1 MLVGAA
7 RRGVHRRLREPR
19 SRASARRRTRCG
31 SGQPRCRRADACR
44 QQGLLQDAVQ
54 DREGEMLWPLTGRRH
69 VVAEQAQRLAD
80 VRQKNPESETWL
92 ALVEA
97 ALAESQ
103 DATTWDAAV
112 PAPVDGRPA
121 CAPLLHGAELR
132 VHRRSASRFVR
143 HLAQLSGLDGAAR
156 RLDAL
161 ELLEAAIRQ
170 DDARIDALAA
180 GDPSTLRVVAQVA
193 AVPLLRAC
201 ARTIGSDV
209 TSAWW
214 E

>member
-1 MLVGAA
+1 
-7 RRGVHRRLREPR
+7 
-19 SRASARRRTRCG
+19 
-31 SGQPRCRRADACR
+31 
-44 QQGLLQDAVQ
+44 
-54 DREGEMLWPLTGRRH
+54 MLWPLARRRH
-69 VVAEQAQRLAD
+69 VAPDQAQRLAD

-103 DATTWDAAV
+103 DAKTWDAAV
-112 PAPVDGRPA
+112 LPAPVDGRPA
-121 CAPLLHGAELR
+121 RAPLLHGAQVG

-143 HLAQLSGLDGAAR
+143 DLARLAGLDGTAH

-170 DDARIDALAA
+170 DDARIDALAT
-180 GDPSTLRVVAQVA
+180 GDPSTLRLVAQVA

-201 ARTIGSDV
+201 ARTIGQNASRV
-209 TSAWW
+209 LV
-214 E
+214 

>member
-19 SRASARRRTRCG
+19 SRASAWRRTRCG

-54 DREGEMLWPLTGRRH
+54 DREGEMLWPRTGRRH
-69 VVAEQAQRLAD
+69 LTAEQAQRLAD

-103 DATTWDAAV
+103 DGATWDAAV

-121 CAPLLHGAELR
+121 RAPLLHGAQ
-132 VHRRSASRFVR
+132 VGVNRRSATRFVR
-143 HLAQLSGLDGAAR
+143 RLSRLAGLDGGGATH

-161 ELLEAAIRQ
+161 ELLGAAICQ
-170 DDARIDALAA
+170 
-180 GDPSTLRVVAQVA
+180 
-193 AVPLLRAC
+193 
-201 ARTIGSDV
+201 
-209 TSAWW
+209 

>member
-1 MLVGAA
+1 MLVGAV

-19 SRASARRRTRCG
+19 SRSGARRRTRCG

-69 VVAEQAQRLAD
+69 VAAEQAQRLAD

-103 DATTWDAAV
+103 DATTWDTAV
-112 PAPVDGRPA
+112 RSVRDGRPA
-121 CAPLLHGAELR
+121 RAPLLHGAE
-132 VHRRSASRFVR
+132 VHVHLRSANRFVR
-143 HLAQLSGLDGAAR
+143 RLAQLAGLNGAAR

-161 ELLEAAIRQ
+161 GLLEAAICQ
-170 DDARIDALAA
+170 DDARIEA
-180 GDPSTLRVVAQVA
+180 VA
-193 AVPLLRAC
+193 AV
-201 ARTIGSDV
+201 
-209 TSAWW
+209 
-214 E
+214 